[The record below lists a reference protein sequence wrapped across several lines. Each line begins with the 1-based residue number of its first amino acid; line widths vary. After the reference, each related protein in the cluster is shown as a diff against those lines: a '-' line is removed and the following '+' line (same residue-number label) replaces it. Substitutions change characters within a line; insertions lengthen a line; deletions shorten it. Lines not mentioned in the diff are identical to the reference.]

1 MAGAEAMVTKLGTL
15 YGVGVG
21 PGDPE
26 LMTVK
31 AARLIA
37 AAPVIA
43 YLAANGKDSTARDIA
58 RPFLPAGCIHLVI
71 DMPMRVER
79 EPGEKAYDAGATAI
93 AEHLEAGRDVVM
105 LCEGDPFFYGSFM
118 YVFARLQPRYPCR
131 IVPGVTSITAAAASL
146 RRPLSAR
153 NEVVK
158 VLPATLPEDRL
169 REELLGA
176 ESAAIIKVGRHLP
189 KIRNIL
195 GMLDLSARAH
205 VIIKATHE
213 DEVIIPLLNITEDTL
228 PYFSTILV
236 YTGAEAW

>member
-1 MAGAEAMVTKLGTL
+1 MAGLEAMVRKTGTL
-15 YGVGVG
+15 HGVGVG

-26 LMTVK
+26 LITLK
-31 AARLIA
+31 AFKLISE
-37 AAPVIA
+37 APVIA
-43 YLAANGKDSTARDIA
+43 YLAANGRESTARDIA
-58 RPFLPAGCIHLVI
+58 KPFIPATARHLVI

-79 EPGEKAYDAGATAI
+79 EPGEKAYDAGAAAI
-93 AEHLEAGRDVVM
+93 AAELDKGRDVVM

-118 YVFARLQPRYPCR
+118 YVFARLAGSYPCR
-131 IVPGVTSITAAAASL
+131 VVPGVTSITASAASL

-169 REELLGA
+169 REELQTA

-189 KIRNIL
+189 KVRTVL
-195 GMLDLSARAH
+195 GLLDLAPRAH
-205 VIIKATHE
+205 VIVKATHQ
-213 DEVIIPLLNITEDTL
+213 DEIVTPLLDITEDHL

-236 YTGAEAW
+236 YTGSETW

>member
-1 MAGAEAMVTKLGTL
+1 MVKHGTV

-31 AARLIA
+31 AWRLIST
-37 AAPVIA
+37 APVIA

-58 RPFLPAGCIHLVI
+58 LPFIPDDAEHLVI
-71 DMPMRVER
+71 DMPMRTAR
-79 EPGEKAYDAGATAI
+79 EPGEKAYDFGAKAI
-93 AEHLEAGRDVVM
+93 AVHLKAGRDVVV

-118 YVFARLQPRYPCR
+118 YLFARLAKAHTTVV
-131 IVPGVTSITAAAASL
+131 VPGVTSITASAAAIG
-146 RRPLSAR
+146 RPLSAR

-158 VLPATLPEDRL
+158 VLPATLAEDRL
-169 REELLGA
+169 REELLTT

-189 KIRNIL
+189 RVRNIL
-195 GMLDLSARAH
+195 GLLDLTTRAH

-213 DEVIIPLLNITEDTL
+213 DQQTIPLAEFSGDTL
-228 PYFSTILV
+228 PYFATILV